1 MAGSSK
7 PGRGPHQW
15 ETAAHPGLDS
25 RCQLGGGGGR
35 RHTER
40 KNGGSVR
47 AQPYTNACLSTSQ
60 PQNFSSPTAGPL
72 PCPTRL
78 PKGIRCLSKLGNQS
92 ELRLQEFL
100 TLAHTPL
107 IGRDSFPITH
117 QPPGFCLCLFH
128 LVNTLYVPHPGH
140 HVHIYSEG
148 AATTQPETESGLW
161 LGMRKRFADP
171 IHST

>member
-15 ETAAHPGLDS
+15 ETAAHPGLGS
-25 RCQLGGGGGR
+25 RCQLGGRGGR
-35 RHTER
+35 RHRER

-47 AQPYTNACLSTSQ
+47 AQPYTDACLSTSQ

-72 PCPTRL
+72 PCPTFL

-107 IGRDSFPITH
+107 IGRDSFPIIH
-117 QPPGFCLCLFH
+117 QPPRFCLSFFH
-128 LVNTLYVPHPGH
+128 LVTCCMYPTPGTTYTYTLREQQLLNLKQNQVFGW
-140 HVHIYSEG
+140 E
-148 AATTQPETESGLW
+148 
-161 LGMRKRFADP
+161 
-171 IHST
+171 